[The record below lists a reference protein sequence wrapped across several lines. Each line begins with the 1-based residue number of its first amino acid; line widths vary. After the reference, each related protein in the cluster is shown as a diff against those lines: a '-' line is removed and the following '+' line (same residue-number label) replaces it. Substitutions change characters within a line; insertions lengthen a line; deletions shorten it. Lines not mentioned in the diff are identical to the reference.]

1 MAVVGENDT
10 VVTTATTTKKKKKSF
25 GVVKRLFKRKK
36 KRLDDE
42 SVFTVTEPPS
52 IVRKESF
59 IAPPTTTPK
68 PIQIVLLLLDPTS
81 QRFELLQLEF
91 DANRAIVN
99 DVLSQVH
106 PSATEG
112 IFRSMNY
119 AGVCNLEGTE
129 MIGLMKLVLF
139 CRSNDVVIAIP
150 DGMSAKDTAKL
161 AELILFDPKVEEMVS
176 GFIIHMHRIIISCGD
191 NSKLIYI
198 HFGPSFL
205 HAQQRLY
212 PSKQRGC
219 DWRMGPNSQKYRKF
233 LLHLA
238 VLMECHR

>member
-1 MAVVGENDT
+1 MAVGENDT
-10 VVTTATTTKKKKKSF
+10 VVTSATTKKKKKSF
-25 GVVKRLFKRKK
+25 GVVKRLFKLKK
-36 KRLDDE
+36 KRLDEE

-59 IAPPTTTPK
+59 TAPPTSTPK

-106 PSATEG
+106 QSATEE

-176 GFIIHMHRIIISCGD
+176 VLLYMHRIIISCV
-191 NSKLIYI
+191 
-198 HFGPSFL
+198 F
-205 HAQQRLY
+205 
-212 PSKQRGC
+212 
-219 DWRMGPNSQKYRKF
+219 
-233 LLHLA
+233 
-238 VLMECHR
+238 

>member
-25 GVVKRLFKRKK
+25 GIKRLFKRKK
-36 KRLDDE
+36 KRVDDE

-59 IAPPTTTPK
+59 ITPTSTPK

-106 PSATEG
+106 PSATEE

-176 GFIIHMHRIIISCGD
+176 VLFYMHTLS
-191 NSKLIYI
+191 
-198 HFGPSFL
+198 
-205 HAQQRLY
+205 
-212 PSKQRGC
+212 
-219 DWRMGPNSQKYRKF
+219 
-233 LLHLA
+233 
-238 VLMECHR
+238 